1 MSAGTTARA
10 ACASSRRSWLRAT
23 ARATWRR
30 SPCPPWS
37 STASRTGS
45 CARRADQPPPRRSPA
60 RSSWRSTGWATIF
73 RGGRGRASPTRSSRM
88 RSGRTAPELAL
99 APPERREE
107 SDMRQLTSLDA
118 QFLAMETPRTVGH
131 VSGLAILDPS
141 TAPGGRLGVEDICG
155 LLSDRLHLLP
165 PFRWRLATVPFD
177 LDLPF
182 WIEDPDFDLDFHVRE
197 IGLPAPGARRQLAEQ
212 VARIVSRPLDRAHPL
227 WELYVIHGLENGRVA
242 LLTKIHH
249 AAVDGMSGA
258 EIMGIL
264 FDTEREGREL
274 PSSTVQSTGERVPSQ
289 LELLGRG
296 LLGLPRPLRALS
308 VLPAALPRLDSVPV
322 VGAMP
327 GALELS
333 RVFMRIA
340 RLGRGT
346 KDGGVLE
353 RTNVRAPR
361 TRFNARVSPHRRFAY
376 ASLPLDRI
384 KAIKNAAGVTV
395 NDTVVA
401 ICAGALRAWL
411 DERGE
416 LPARPLVSMVPVSVR
431 TREQAQTFGNRVS
444 TMFVPIPTDEADPL
458 RRLQRAHEILATAKE
473 RHRALPADLLAD
485 STQFI
490 PPALAA
496 RPARGTFE
504 ELSSGRRG
512 PTLNLVIS
520 NVPGPRE
527 PLYCAGARLEANFP
541 VSVIVHG
548 VGLNITC
555 LSYMDH
561 VDFGVVVD
569 REQVDDAWPI
579 PAAREAALAELDTA
593 VCGDGGPPRAQPE
606 AAPAGASEN

>member
-1 MSAGTTARA
+1 
-10 ACASSRRSWLRAT
+10 
-23 ARATWRR
+23 
-30 SPCPPWS
+30 
-37 STASRTGS
+37 
-45 CARRADQPPPRRSPA
+45 
-60 RSSWRSTGWATIF
+60 
-73 RGGRGRASPTRSSRM
+73 
-88 RSGRTAPELAL
+88 
-99 APPERREE
+99 
-107 SDMRQLTSLDA
+107 MRQLTSLDA

-197 IGLPAPGARRQLAEQ
+197 IGLPAPGDRRQLAEQ

-274 PSSTVQSTGERVPSQ
+274 PAPTGESTGERVPGQ

-308 VLPAALPRLDSVPV
+308 VLPAALPRLDSIPV

-327 GALELS
+327 GALPVS
-333 RVFMRIA
+333 RVFTRIA

-361 TRFNARVSPHRRFAY
+361 TRFNARISPHRRFAF
-376 ASLPLDRI
+376 ASLPLDRV

-395 NDTVVA
+395 NDTIVA
-401 ICAGALRAWL
+401 ICAGAMRAWL
-411 DERGE
+411 EERGE
-416 LPARPLVSMVPVSVR
+416 LPPERLVSMVPVSVR
-431 TREQAQTFGNRVS
+431 SREEMGTFGNRVS
-444 TMFVPIPTDEADPL
+444 TMFVPIPTDESDP
-458 RRLQRAHEILATAKE
+458 RARLQRAHEILLTAKE
-473 RHRALPADLLAD
+473 RHRALPADLMID
-485 STQFI
+485 SSQFI

-496 RPARGTFE
+496 RAARVTFE
-504 ELSSGRRG
+504 VLSSARVA
-512 PTLNLVIS
+512 PALNLVIS

-541 VSVIVHG
+541 VSVILHG

-555 LSYMDH
+555 LSYLDQ
-561 VDFGVVVD
+561 VDFGIVVD
-569 REQVDDAWPI
+569 RDQVDDAWSI
-579 PAAREAALAELDTA
+579 IAAIETALAELDAA
-593 VCGDGGPPRAQPE
+593 VCGAEPAADPAPTP
-606 AAPAGASEN
+606 AAPSSR